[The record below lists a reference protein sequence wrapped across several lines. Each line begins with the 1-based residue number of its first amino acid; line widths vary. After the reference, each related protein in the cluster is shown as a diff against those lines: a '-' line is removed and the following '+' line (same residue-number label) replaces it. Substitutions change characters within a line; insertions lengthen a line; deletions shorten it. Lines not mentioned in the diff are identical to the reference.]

1 MGDRE
6 ERVFV
11 RMFQE
16 TPHWWAQ
23 RAAASGSG
31 GDGDLP
37 DVTFAQEG
45 IAFAGEE
52 KTTSEPYI
60 YVQEDELEALRA
72 YADAYGMETIL
83 IGRFKGERAFYVWN
97 PEDMERT
104 NAGTYRGSPGDE
116 KWAAKIAEPDGSAE
130 GVYPEDLTAFALY
143 HSVNGR
149 LGKGM
154 VEAPKPDPAAMWGS
168 DQDQDQ
174 GGEAD
179 G

>member
-11 RMFQE
+11 KMFQE

-37 DVTFAQEG
+37 DVTFAHDG
-45 IAFAGEE
+45 IGFAGEE
-52 KTTSEPYI
+52 KTTSEPYV
-60 YVQEDELEALRA
+60 YVTEEELRALRD
-72 YADAYGMETIL
+72 YAAAYGMRAVV

-97 PEDMERT
+97 PNDMGRT
-104 NAGTYRGSPGDE
+104 DAGTYRGDPEGDQ
-116 KWAAKIAEPDGSAE
+116 WAAKIAEPDGAAE
-130 GVYPEDLTAFALY
+130 GVYPEDLTSFALT
-143 HSVNGR
+143 HSLAGK

-154 VEAPKPDPAAMWGS
+154 VEAPKNSRPV
-168 DQDQDQ
+168 QE
-174 GGEAD
+174 GEAD